1 MAERILI
8 TGGSNGL
15 GASLAA
21 LDRQRGAAVT
31 VLDRE
36 APQPAEEHEYIELD
50 LGAVPDGTWP
60 RMPGPFD
67 IVICNA
73 GISVSGDFIE
83 IPDDAERD
91 VMAVN
96 FTGHMRLVKHLLR
109 ERLIA
114 PGGRIAF
121 ICSATRF
128 LSFPIALA
136 YSASKG
142 ALDGFAQALE
152 SYLVKDGISVTRVY
166 PGPMNTGHSRYYPGA
181 RTTGGR
187 LPEQSAPGI
196 VRAID
201 RRRRQVCPDPVSR
214 FYCLAAKFVPR
225 MLARKAY
232 KFYEDRMSSSCPNEN
247 SL

>member
-1 MAERILI
+1 M
-8 TGGSNGL
+8 
-15 GASLAA
+15 
-21 LDRQRGAAVT
+21 
-31 VLDRE
+31 
-36 APQPAEEHEYIELD
+36 
-50 LGAVPDGTWP
+50 
-60 RMPGPFD
+60 
-67 IVICNA
+67 
-73 GISVSGDFIE
+73 
-83 IPDDAERD
+83 
-91 VMAVN
+91 
-96 FTGHMRLVKHLLR
+96 
-109 ERLIA
+109 
-114 PGGRIAF
+114 
-121 ICSATRF
+121 
-128 LSFPIALA
+128 LA
-136 YSASKG
+136 YSATGKVPCLVVKDGPDKG
-142 ALDGFAQALE
+142 LTMVESAAVYEYLNTLGDAPSLQPAPGGSAYWREKALDGFAQALE

-214 FYCLAAKFVPR
+214 FYCLADKFVPR